1 MNYENLSVWQKSIE
15 LTKKIYKIHLPVDT
29 ETQLK
34 QTALSI
40 PTNIVKGI
48 TINSQY
54 LLTALH
60 SLIELE
66 TLLTVLD
73 YTDLLKDVKEIKQE
87 LLNVIRETGD
97 VRREEWLDVF

>member
-1 MNYENLSVWQKSIE
+1 MDYENLSVWQKSIE
-15 LTKKIYKIHLPVDT
+15 LTKKIYQIHLPTDT
-29 ETQLK
+29 ETQLR

-48 TINSQY
+48 VIDRQY
-54 LLTALH
+54 LQTALH

-73 YTDLLKDVKEIKQE
+73 YTDLLSDVKEIKQE
-87 LLNVIRETGD
+87 LSKVMSDE
-97 VRREEWLDVF
+97 